1 MLPQGPQTSLT
12 QRSRGGSHGQITT
25 YSSPQF
31 LGGAYKEG
39 GIGVRMGQ
47 QAAEVIAVWASACG
61 APGPEPEDTGADSR
75 GLGHHCTGLEELTFG
90 KGTSAS
96 SPRTPSPPLLPL
108 PLPPPRNSSHGGR
121 AGRRAWKGGSAVCP
135 LSGQGGAGEGQ
146 GSPWGFVRASAKW
159 PLCGA
164 QGGNRHSGHHPS
176 PVSPALSRA
185 FTPLWGAPSPSPGA
199 SSTPLPQK
207 RHNTTS
213 HRLCVGPQL
222 PPEWFCHALRDG
234 PRGRG
239 QPRDRLIGAQRT
251 RRAWRQAWP
260 LHTRKPTA
268 PAIAGVGPPPLE
280 DPVPGARRPPC
291 VPERAGPRTHR
302 GGLYPPSGLR
312 ARPA

>member
-1 MLPQGPQTSLT
+1 M
-12 QRSRGGSHGQITT
+12 
-25 YSSPQF
+25 
-31 LGGAYKEG
+31 
-39 GIGVRMGQ
+39 
-47 QAAEVIAVWASACG
+47 WASACR
-61 APGPEPEDTGADSR
+61 APGTEPEDTGADSR
-75 GLGHHCTGLEELTFG
+75 GLGRRCTGLEELTFG
-90 KGTSAS
+90 KGTSAR

-108 PLPPPRNSSHGGR
+108 PSPPPRNSSHGDR
-121 AGRRAWKGGSAVCP
+121 AGLSAWKEGPWCAPQWTGGCWGRTGGTSGVCRGLCRVATLWCPGQEQTFRSPP
-135 LSGQGGAGEGQ
+135 LPSQSCSFKSLRSGGA
-146 GSPWGFVRASAKW
+146 P
-159 PLCGA
+159 
-164 QGGNRHSGHHPS
+164 
-176 PVSPALSRA
+176 
-185 FTPLWGAPSPSPGA
+185 TPSPGA
-199 SSTPLPQK
+199 SSMPLPQK
-207 RHNTTS
+207 RDNTTS
-213 HRLCVGPQL
+213 HRLCVGPEL

-268 PAIAGVGPPPLE
+268 PVIAGVGPPPLE

>member
-1 MLPQGPQTSLT
+1 
-12 QRSRGGSHGQITT
+12 
-25 YSSPQF
+25 
-31 LGGAYKEG
+31 
-39 GIGVRMGQ
+39 MGQ

-75 GLGHHCTGLEELTFG
+75 GLGRRRTGLEELTFG

-96 SPRTPSPPLLPL
+96 SPRTPSPS
-108 PLPPPRNSSHGGR
+108 LPPPPTPTPKEQQPR
-121 AGRRAWKGGSAVCP
+121 
-135 LSGQGGAGEGQ
+135 GQGWSQRLERRVRGVPPQRTGVCWGRT
-146 GSPWGFVRASAKW
+146 GGTSGFVGASAEW

-176 PVSPALSRA
+176 SVNPALSRA
-185 FTPLWGAPSPSPGA
+185 FAPLWGAPTPSPGA
-199 SSTPLPQK
+199 SSMPLPQK
-207 RHNTTS
+207 GDNTTS
-213 HRLCVGPQL
+213 HRLCVGPEL

-280 DPVPGARRPPC
+280 HPVPRARRPPC
-291 VPERAGPRTHR
+291 VPERAGPSTHR
-302 GGLYPPSGLR
+302 GGLYPPSRLR